1 MAGEL
6 TRVLTTSAI
15 DRQHGR
21 ALDQIRRRADLGLAI
36 VNEVAALEQTAIMR
50 LAETALIKQ
59 QAVSMFP
66 QDQPTFDLMLVGAA
80 MNMRQVINR
89 VGRSL

>member
-6 TRVLTTSAI
+6 TRMFSTAPAE
-15 DRQHGR
+15 RQHSR
-21 ALDQIRRRADLGLAI
+21 QLDQVRRRADLGMAI

-50 LAETALIKQ
+50 LAETAMVKQ
-59 QAVSMFP
+59 QAVAMFP
-66 QDQPTFDLMLVGAA
+66 QDQTTFDLMLVGAA
-80 MNMRQVINR
+80 MNMRQVVNR